1 MARRHTGLLRTF
13 LENVAYNGF
22 GSEPKEFFLR
32 AYGAKQQRFTVAVR
46 EHINEE
52 WEDIVETLKEEIN
65 LDLTGVTLKFAETP
79 KGLILVARDNLFW
92 ED

>member
-1 MARRHTGLLRTF
+1 MARRHRDQLRNF

-22 GSEPKEFFLR
+22 GAEAKEFFLL
-32 AYGAKQQRFTVAVR
+32 AYGGKQQRFTVAVR
-46 EHINEE
+46 EHITEE
-52 WEDIVETLKEEIN
+52 WEEIRETLNDEIN
-65 LDLTGVTLKFAETP
+65 LDLTDVELKFAETP